1 MMPLLLQLPL
11 FVLLF
16 VFGIGALGTAAMP
29 AAAFFLWVLEQTQ
42 GWGVWARAWVVGVS
56 AVAGYVIFGFALMA
70 VTILVTRA
78 LPRLKPGE
86 YVFIS
91 LRGLQWFFTGV
102 LSFLVS
108 KFFLDF
114 LLLTGANVV
123 YFRLMGAKVGK
134 GAQINTKNIS
144 DFHLITVGQGAMIG
158 GQATIIGHVGERGK
172 LKLRPVVIGP
182 KATVGLGAV
191 IFPGVEIGE
200 RAVVGACSLVTK
212 DEKIPPGSVYVG
224 VPARDIRGKGERAA

>member
-1 MMPLLLQLPL
+1 MSIFVQLPL
-11 FVLLF
+11 FLLLF
-16 VFGIGALGTAAMP
+16 AFGICTLGTAVMP

-42 GWGVWARAWVVGVS
+42 GWGAWGRAWAVGTS
-56 AVAGYVIFGFALMA
+56 AVASYVIFGFALMA
-70 VTILVTRA
+70 VAIVITRV

-86 YVFIS
+86 YAFIS
-91 LRGLQWFFTGV
+91 PQGLQWFFTGV

-114 LLLTGANVV
+114 LLLTGANVI
-123 YFRLMGAKVGK
+123 YFRLMGAKIGK

-144 DFHLITVGQGAMIG
+144 EFHLITIGEGAMIG
-158 GQATIIGHVGERGK
+158 GQSTIIGHVGERGK

-191 IFPGVEIGE
+191 IFPGVEVGE

-224 VPARDIRGKGERAA
+224 VPARDIRGKG

>member
-1 MMPLLLQLPL
+1 MPIFVQLPL
-11 FVLLF
+11 FFLLF
-16 VFGIGALGTAAMP
+16 AFGICVLGTAVMP

-42 GWGVWARAWVVGVS
+42 SWGAWGRAWAVGASVVTS
-56 AVAGYVIFGFALMA
+56 YVIFGFALMA
-70 VTILVTRA
+70 VAIVITRA

-86 YVFIS
+86 YSFIS
-91 LRGLQWFFTGV
+91 LQGVQWFFTGV

-123 YFRLMGAKVGK
+123 YFRLMGAKIGK

-144 DFHLITVGQGAMIG
+144 EFHLITIGEGAMIG
-158 GQATIIGHVGERGK
+158 GQSTIIGHVGERGK
-172 LKLRPVVIGP
+172 LKLKPVVIGP

-212 DEKIPPGSVYVG
+212 DEKIPAGSVYVG
-224 VPARDIRGKGERAA
+224 VPARDIRSKS